1 MSMVFK
7 LNRSFERF
15 SIPFKW
21 LNCRFEQ
28 SLNVP
33 FDTSKFAMTI
43 AKDVRH
49 HLKNKPYLLEAL
61 EKGIVN
67 LSELSRQIQTELK
80 IQDTSAIKAALRRY
94 SEELQKHKQKREEK
108 VLHLLK
114 RSSIAVF
121 DRKSVM
127 ITAKELDT
135 KTGMKVDLLDKFVYL
150 LDRSDLPERITTL
163 VKHENCTMIVIHSPE
178 ELEAT
183 PGVVA
188 FLATLLAE
196 QNINIVEFISCWTET
211 IMVVEKKDSLKTYE
225 VISNII
231 G

>member
-1 MSMVFK
+1 MTVA
-7 LNRSFERF
+7 
-15 SIPFKW
+15 
-21 LNCRFEQ
+21 Q
-28 SLNVP
+28 NV
-33 FDTSKFAMTI
+33 
-43 AKDVRH
+43 RNY
-49 HLKNKPYLLEAL
+49 LRNKPYLLEAL

-67 LSELSRQIQTELK
+67 LSELSRQIQDEIKTD
-80 IQDTSAIKAALRRY
+80 DTSAIKAALRRY

-114 RSSIAVF
+114 RSSISVY
-121 DRKSVM
+121 DHKSVM
-127 ITAKELDT
+127 ITAKEIPI
-135 KTGMKVDLLDKFVYL
+135 KTGMEVDLIGKFEYL
-150 LDRSDLPERITTL
+150 LDRGELPERINAL
-163 VKHENCTMIVIHSPE
+163 VKHDNCTMIVIHSPE

-196 QNINIVEFISCWTET
+196 QNVNIIEFISCWTET

-225 VISNII
+225 TLSNMV